1 MLTGG
6 RWLGVGQAGEQERS
20 LRPQKGMGA
29 IVEDKIQLSMMQGRI
44 QCLEGTAFLVV
55 LTVLCGGGAGAGD
68 FDHLQ
73 GRGKPLERVRH
84 SAAS

>member
-1 MLTGG
+1 M
-6 RWLGVGQAGEQERS
+6 GQAGEQERS

-55 LTVLCGGGAGAGD
+55 VLTVLLGGGAGAGD